1 MGVSVHYTDIDIV
14 YLTRIYLVLL
24 SLLFCWLMAL
34 ISTMYTFGYIH
45 SFLLSHIIAVP
56 ALFDIP
62 YIETVTWKF
71 RFEFVT
77 VLFIAVPFIIGNLIT
92 IYIWPKIS
100 VSSPLYDKIFMLK

>member
-1 MGVSVHYTDIDIV
+1 MGVSVHYTDIDII

-34 ISTMYTFGYIH
+34 ISTMYTFGML
-45 SFLLSHIIAVP
+45 SFLLSHTKAVP

-62 YIETVTWKF
+62 YIETVTWKY

-77 VLFIAVPFIIGNLIT
+77 VLFIAMPFVIANIIT